1 MGSNLVK
8 ITKFA
13 SPVYQ
18 AKFKSST
25 EQDVD
30 RSGRIHYH
38 PVPEDRII
46 PWLHENSILQLN
58 NSITG
63 RHMGNIG
70 YMIIGNDGTISVVYQ
85 NFRDAEKTEISTN
98 PTESQ
103 KFSLDRFYIRNITI
117 RSQPSEGNLP
127 EALIQE
133 LEAENYKK
141 ITD

>member
-30 RSGRIHYH
+30 CPGRTHYQE
-38 PVPEDRII
+38 VPEDGII
-46 PWLHENSILQLN
+46 RWLHENSISQLN
-58 NSITG
+58 NSIPG
-63 RHMGNIG
+63 EHIGDIG
-70 YMIIGNDGTISVVYQ
+70 YMIIGNDRTISVVHQ
-85 NFRDAEKTEISTN
+85 NFRDAKKTEISLN
-98 PTESQ
+98 LPESQ
-103 KFSLDRFYIRNITI
+103 KLDRFYVRNITI

-127 EALIQE
+127 EALIQK
-133 LEAENYKK
+133 LEEENYKK
-141 ITD
+141 TTD